1 MKKTI
6 LTLGVA
12 LVATGA
18 FAQGKVSLVND
29 ATRLFV
35 YGQANTL
42 KPGDAALSGTGLPQ
56 TSAFKYALWGAA
68 GTGTTDPAAL
78 VKVSNDFMFSTAA
91 LPLGR
96 LGGNAVTL
104 PSNPAFPSATFATF
118 QIRTWEATFSSYAD
132 AVTGLGYVGAS
143 PVFTVKPGA
152 AVPNPL
158 NSTLASAGSTWA
170 PGLVAVGIIPEPASA
185 AIIGLGLASLL
196 IFRRRK

>member
-1 MKKTI
+1 MKKTL

-12 LVATGA
+12 LVAAGA

-35 YGQANTL
+35 YDAPNMI
-42 KPGDAALSGTGLPQ
+42 KPGDAALAGTGLPQ
-56 TSAFKYALWGAA
+56 TSAFKYALWGQS
-68 GTGTTDPAAL
+68 GTTTTDPAAL

-104 PSNPAFPSATFATF
+104 PSTPAFPSATFATF
-118 QIRTWEATFSSYAD
+118 QIRTWEATFASYAD
-132 AVTGLGYVGAS
+132 AIQGGGYRGAS

-158 NSTLASAGSTWA
+158 NSTLASAGSTWGA
-170 PGLVAVGIIPEPASA
+170 GPVLVYVFELISA
-185 AIIGLGLASLL
+185 AIVGFGLVGLL